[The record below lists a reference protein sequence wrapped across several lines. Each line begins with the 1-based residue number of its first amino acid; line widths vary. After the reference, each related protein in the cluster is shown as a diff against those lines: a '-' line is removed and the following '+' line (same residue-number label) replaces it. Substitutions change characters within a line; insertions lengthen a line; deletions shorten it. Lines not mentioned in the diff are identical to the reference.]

1 MSRIEAIPKAVRKS
15 GRRNMFISI
24 AVFFASVLIVIL
36 IWNEYTLTLKRF
48 FEKEFYIRS
57 EYSSQKLEQRIDKN
71 IQSLSN
77 LRDRIEFTNGEYFDF
92 WSYDAQNIL
101 EQNPSF
107 IFIEWIDSSMT
118 IRKIEP
124 LKGNEP
130 ALNLDI
136 SNVEYRREEWL
147 KHKEDSSINITP
159 WSEMTQGGY
168 AFLVDAPIYYN
179 GEFQGTITAGMNFT
193 EPFDRLFEGMG
204 NYAFNIKDEEGTEFY
219 SLNET
224 SDRKSFDD
232 ISYTHNIMVD
242 TIDNQVWTLKVT
254 PSKSDE
260 DTRANMEGIVWL
272 FLGVI
277 ISFLLS
283 VLTYLFLNSVAET
296 NRTKV
301 VSQELMEANA
311 ALELEREKEQLA
323 SRSKTDFISTMSHE
337 IRTPLNAI
345 IGLIDILRDGHST
358 EKQSDYLEKM
368 EMSSKSLLAL
378 VNDILEVDRIE
389 SGKTVFKREVFSPGE
404 ELSDICQLYK
414 NEFESK
420 GLYFDVEIDSLSA
433 SRVIG
438 DSGKFRQIATNLFR
452 NAYKFTSEG
461 GVSVVLKSTKN
472 NDKLDLHLTV
482 TDTGIGIP
490 EEEQQKIFHRFSQVD
505 SGVERKYEG
514 SGLGLSITRQ
524 LLELIQGSIS
534 VVSRVGEGAKF
545 EVYVSYDLAADS
557 PDVFDADQAEQR
569 IEFPHARV
577 LIAEDNQMNVF
588 ILKQTLEIMKI
599 EYMTAGNGRE
609 AIDLIKDES
618 FDLILMD
625 VHMPEVDGFT
635 ATKELRK
642 MGVET
647 PIVALSANVTREAI
661 EKAKEVGMNDY
672 ITKPFNRDRL
682 LEIFNKFL

>member
-1 MSRIEAIPKAVRKS
+1 
-15 GRRNMFISI
+15 
-24 AVFFASVLIVIL
+24 
-36 IWNEYTLTLKRF
+36 
-48 FEKEFYIRS
+48 
-57 EYSSQKLEQRIDKN
+57 
-71 IQSLSN
+71 
-77 LRDRIEFTNGEYFDF
+77 
-92 WSYDAQNIL
+92 
-101 EQNPSF
+101 
-107 IFIEWIDSSMT
+107 
-118 IRKIEP
+118 
-124 LKGNEP
+124 
-130 ALNLDI
+130 
-136 SNVEYRREEWL
+136 
-147 KHKEDSSINITP
+147 
-159 WSEMTQGGY
+159 
-168 AFLVDAPIYYN
+168 
-179 GEFQGTITAGMNFT
+179 
-193 EPFDRLFEGMG
+193 
-204 NYAFNIKDEEGTEFY
+204 
-219 SLNET
+219 
-224 SDRKSFDD
+224 
-232 ISYTHNIMVD
+232 
-242 TIDNQVWTLKVT
+242 
-254 PSKSDE
+254 
-260 DTRANMEGIVWL
+260 
-272 FLGVI
+272 
-277 ISFLLS
+277 
-283 VLTYLFLNSVAET
+283 
-296 NRTKV
+296 
-301 VSQELMEANA
+301 
-311 ALELEREKEQLA
+311 
-323 SRSKTDFISTMSHE
+323 
-337 IRTPLNAI
+337 
-345 IGLIDILRDGHST
+345 LIDILRDGHST

>member
-1 MSRIEAIPKAVRKS
+1 
-15 GRRNMFISI
+15 MFISI

-672 ITKPFNRDRL
+672 ITKPFNRDRV

>member
-1 MSRIEAIPKAVRKS
+1 
-15 GRRNMFISI
+15 MFISI